1 MDERSIQTSIYN
13 FSAKRHEL
21 MRQVETQLV
30 VEVKANVVD
39 RRITH
44 LEQRTRAKLDTLDS
58 YQNRLL
64 KLKEQLRS
72 SGYSSDDVDQKNA
85 QSEVDRELRN
95 INTCSSFMRHETIMC
110 TFSGVRFLRSVIKD
124 HEASCSIPL

>member
-1 MDERSIQTSIYN
+1 M
-13 FSAKRHEL
+13 
-21 MRQVETQLV
+21 QLIGGLH
-30 VEVKANVVD
+30 NWNN
-39 RRITH
+39 
-44 LEQRTRAKLDTLDS
+44 EQEPNLILLILTKTD
-58 YQNRLL
+58 LL

-95 INTCSSFMRHETIMC
+95 INTCSSFMRYETIMC

-124 HEASCSIPL
+124 HEASCSIPPSTYRSIDA